1 MSTLISKNKIIK
13 SNKTIKKNN
22 KKTIKK
28 NISKFNSFV
37 KNGGNN
43 SSNNKSYF
51 WKYLKKI
58 DKNKKAIYFLDNV
71 KVINPKIIDRLNK
84 IYIPPAY
91 ENVII
96 AKSPNFKIQ
105 AIGTDSKGRKQYIYH
120 PSFTQQQI
128 EKKYNDI
135 LHLGNKILEIEKHN
149 TNLVKQICNKKYN
162 QLNLPKDYYPIITM
176 LLLKYHFRIGS
187 HKYEKDNNSF
197 GIVTLLKDHIILL
210 DNTSKFSIEF
220 IGKKGVN
227 NKIIDNN
234 KSVYDLMKMLKYQN
248 NNDSHIFCYTKNN
261 KKKMIY
267 PEDIKNYLNVK
278 YNTNITPKM
287 FRTWYGN
294 YYLLSYLKNIRND
307 KNFNISDKMKKKDIK
322 SLIKNS
328 SIYVSSKLNNTP
340 TISKKSY
347 INPKI
352 LNLLLENPKK
362 FINNIPHKKDKI
374 HIYLQ
379 KII

>member
-1 MSTLISKNKIIK
+1 MKYLTKKNKKHI
-13 SNKTIKKNN
+13 
-22 KKTIKK
+22 
-28 NISKFNSFV
+28 
-37 KNGGNN
+37 GGNRGNRGN
-43 SSNNKSYF
+43 SKGSYF
-51 WKYLKKI
+51 WTYSKKVDNNNNVIYYLDNNKVNQPKILERLKK
-58 DKNKKAIYFLDNV
+58 L
-71 KVINPKIIDRLNK
+71 
-84 IYIPPAY
+84 YIAPAY
-91 ENVII
+91 KNVIV
-96 AKSPNFKIQ
+96 AKSPNSKIQ
-105 AIGTDSKGRKQYIYH
+105 AIGTDVKGRRQYIYH

-135 LHLGNKILEIEKHN
+135 LHLGSKILEIEKHN
-149 TNLVKQICNKKYN
+149 NFLIKKLCNKNYN

-234 KSVYDLMKMLKYQN
+234 KTIYNILKNLKYQDN
-248 NNDSHIFCYTKNN
+248 GDPHIFCC
-261 KKKMIY
+261 KKDGRKRMVY

-294 YYLLSYLKNIRND
+294 YYLLSYLKNF
-307 KNFNISDKMKKKDIK
+307 KNNKNYNIKENMSKKDIK

-352 LNLLLENPKK
+352 LNLILDNPKH
-362 FINNIPHKKDKI
+362 FIDNIPNNKDKI
-374 HIYLQ
+374 HIHLQ